1 MFSGIVEGTGTVREL
16 RDQRGGKRMTVL
28 APWRPGGLK
37 KSESV
42 CVSGACLTAVAIRG
56 RLFTVEMVPET
67 LRRTTLGGLSRG
79 ARVNLER
86 SLKASDRLGGHVVSG
101 HVDGVAIVRAV
112 KPEGQ
117 GVRMT
122 VEPPGDLM
130 KHIVEKGSVSV
141 EGVSLTVAG
150 AAARTFDVALIP
162 YTLVHTTLGKLKA
175 GDAANI
181 ETDIL
186 AKYVEKL
193 VKEEQARLFVKYAIP
208 EGPDL
213 A

>member
-1 MFSGIVEGTGTVREL
+1 MFSGIVEGTGTIGEL
-16 RDQRGGKRMTVL
+16 RDQRGGMRMTVR
-28 APWRPGGLK
+28 APWGAGGLK

-42 CVSGACLTAVAIRG
+42 CVAGACLTAVAVRG

-67 LRRTTLGGLSRG
+67 LRRTTLGGLARG
-79 ARVNLER
+79 SRVNLER
-86 SLKASDRLGGHVVSG
+86 SLKASDRMGGHVVSG
-101 HVDGVAIVRAV
+101 HVDGVATVKAV

-122 VEPPGDLM
+122 IEPPGDLM
-130 KHIVEKGSVSV
+130 KHIVEKGSVCV

-150 AAARTFDVALIP
+150 TTARTFDVALIP
-162 YTLVHTTLGKLKA
+162 YTLKHTTLGELKA
-175 GDAANI
+175 GGLANI

-193 VKEEQARLFVKYAIP
+193 VKDEQARLFVKHAIP
-208 EGPDL
+208 EGWES